1 MEKFYDRKNELELLG
16 KIERQSENNACFT
29 VLTGRRRVGKTALVK
44 EFLKGKRGAYLFVVK
59 ASEPLLCREWQ
70 KILEEQL
77 SLKIFGTVSSLSDLF
92 AQVFEF
98 SKSNHFALVIDEFQE
113 LENVNRSFFSSLQNL
128 WDSAKDESKIN
139 LIVSGSV

>member
-59 ASEPLLCREWQ
+59 TSEPLLCREWQ
-70 KILEEQL
+70 KILEE
-77 SLKIFGTVSSLSDLF
+77 
-92 AQVFEF
+92 
-98 SKSNHFALVIDEFQE
+98 
-113 LENVNRSFFSSLQNL
+113 
-128 WDSAKDESKIN
+128 
-139 LIVSGSV
+139 